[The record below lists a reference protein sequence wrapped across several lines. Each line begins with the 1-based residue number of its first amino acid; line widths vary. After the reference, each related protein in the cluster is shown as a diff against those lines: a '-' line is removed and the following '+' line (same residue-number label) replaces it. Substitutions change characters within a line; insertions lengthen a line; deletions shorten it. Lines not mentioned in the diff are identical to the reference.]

1 MFDTTR
7 IAEILDALPAG
18 VRPLSTGLDHLG
30 VAVKDLDAT
39 LPLYHDM
46 LGLELL
52 YTETVESDK
61 VRVAVLEFGGGHL
74 ELLEPTSED
83 SPVAKFIEKRGAGL
97 HHVALRVNDC
107 ATALEAVGAAGF
119 TLIDEVPRTGAGGKQ
134 IGFLHPK
141 STGGV
146 LLELCQPGS

>member
-1 MFDTTR
+1 MIDPGR
-7 IAEILDALPAG
+7 IEEVLSALPES

-30 VAVKDLDAT
+30 VAVSDLEST

-52 YTETVESDK
+52 YVEEVESDRVK
-61 VRVAVLEFGGGHL
+61 VAVLAFGSGHL

-83 SPVAKFIEKRGAGL
+83 SPVARFIEKRGPGL

-107 ATALEAVGAAGF
+107 GTALQAVADAGF
-119 TLIDEVPRTGAGGKQ
+119 DLIDRNPRPGAGGKR
-134 IGFLHPK
+134 IGFVHPR

>member
-1 MFDTTR
+1 MFDPAK
-7 IAEILDALPAG
+7 IEEVLASLPDA
-18 VRPLSTGLDHLG
+18 VRPLSSGLDHLG
-30 VAVKDLDAT
+30 VAVEDLDAT
-39 LPLYHDM
+39 LPLYSQM

-61 VRVAVLEFGGGHL
+61 VRVAVMEFGGGHL

-83 SPVAKFIEKRGAGL
+83 SPVAKFIAKRGAGL

-107 ATALEAVGAAGF
+107 SLALQAVCDAGF
-119 TLIDEVPRTGAGGKQ
+119 TLIDRVPRTGAGGKQ
-134 IGFLHPK
+134 IGFIHPK

>member
-1 MFDTTR
+1 MFDPAK
-7 IAEILDALPAG
+7 IEEILSALPDA
-18 VRPLSTGLDHLG
+18 VRPLSSGLDHLG

-39 LPLYHDM
+39 LPLYHQM

-52 YTETVESDK
+52 YEETVESDK

-97 HHVALRVNDC
+97 HHVALRVSDC
-107 ATALEAVGAAGF
+107 ATALKAVGEAGF
-119 TLIDEVPRTGAGGKQ
+119 QLIDQVPRNGAGGKQ
-134 IGFLHPK
+134 IGFVHPK

>member
-1 MFDTTR
+1 MFDPAK
-7 IAEILDALPAG
+7 IEEILASLPDA
-18 VRPLSTGLDHLG
+18 VRPLSSGLDHLG

-39 LPLYHDM
+39 LPLYSQM
-46 LGLELL
+46 LGLKLL
-52 YTETVESDK
+52 YTETVESDR
-61 VRVAVLEFGGGHL
+61 VRVAVMEFGGGHL

-107 ATALEAVGAAGF
+107 SLALKAVRDAGF
-119 TLIDEVPRTGAGGKQ
+119 TLIDRVPRTGAGGKQ
-134 IGFLHPK
+134 IGFIHPK

>member
-1 MFDTTR
+1 MLDPTK
-7 IAEILDALPAG
+7 IASILASLPEG

-30 VAVKDLDAT
+30 VAVRDLDAT

-74 ELLEPTSED
+74 ELLEPTSDD
-83 SPVAKFIEKRGAGL
+83 SPVARFIEKRGPGL
-97 HHVALRVNDC
+97 HHVALRVADC
-107 ATALEAVGAAGF
+107 GTALRAVAEAGF
-119 TLIDEVPRTGAGGKQ
+119 TLIDQEPRTGAGGKQ
-134 IGFLHPK
+134 IGFIHPK

-146 LLELCQPGS
+146 LLELCQPNY

>member
-1 MFDTTR
+1 MFDPAK
-7 IAEILDALPAG
+7 IEEILASLPDA
-18 VRPLSTGLDHLG
+18 VRPLSSGLDHLG

-39 LPLYHDM
+39 LPLYSQM
-46 LGLELL
+46 LGLKLL

-61 VRVAVLEFGGGHL
+61 VRVAVMEFGGGHL

-107 ATALEAVGAAGF
+107 SLALKAVRDAGF
-119 TLIDEVPRTGAGGKQ
+119 TLIDRVPRTGAGGKQ
-134 IGFLHPK
+134 IGFIHPK

>member
-1 MFDTTR
+1 MLDARR
-7 IAEILDALPAG
+7 IEEVLAALPAEI
-18 VRPLSTGLDHLG
+18 RPLSTGLDHLG

-39 LPLYHDM
+39 LPLYHEM

-52 YTETVESDK
+52 YTETVESDR

-97 HHVALRVNDC
+97 HHVALRVSDC
-107 ATALEAVGAAGF
+107 AIALKAVGEAGF
-119 TLIDEVPRTGAGGKQ
+119 TLIDKEPRTGAGGKQ
-134 IGFLHPK
+134 IGFVHPK

>member
-1 MFDTTR
+1 M
-7 IAEILDALPAG
+7 LDPAKIESVLATLPPE

-30 VAVKDLDAT
+30 VAVRDLDAT
-39 LPLYHDM
+39 LPLYSQM

-61 VRVAVLEFGGGHL
+61 VRVAVLAFGSGHL

-83 SPVAKFIEKRGAGL
+83 SPVAKFIEKRGPGL

-107 ATALEAVGAAGF
+107 GAALKAVAEAGF
-119 TLIDEVPRTGAGGKQ
+119 TLIDQVPRTGAGGKQ

>member
-7 IAEILDALPAG
+7 IAEILDALPAE

-30 VAVKDLDAT
+30 VAVTDLDAT
-39 LPLYHDM
+39 LPLYHEM

-74 ELLEPTSED
+74 ELLEPTHED
-83 SPVAKFIEKRGAGL
+83 SPVAKFIERRGAGL

-107 ATALEAVGAAGF
+107 AMALRAVGEAGF